1 MAGRPYLVTG
11 GTGSGKSLLG
21 LSFLLEGLRLGEE
34 VLLVAVDEPP
44 NEIVENV
51 RAFGWDLS
59 AVRTLDA
66 NPGTRAIKRMADV
79 QEIRALADLKSMR
92 DLSSEQRKAGDADDI
107 SIQSI
112 HLKLRQQMGGGR
124 FTRVV
129 VDSLTSIRRFGM
141 KTMTPGD
148 MQPERTEV
156 QSLLRFLSEMEV
168 TTLLTATPGKSDG
181 PLAGGDPDPRGD
193 PSDPEVGRRPLD
205 PPDQDRPHARVGPRP
220 RAASVRDHPAGIRR
234 RVDPGLRRRR
244 RASRERR
251 RGILAA
257 YMRPGFMAPGRPPGT
272 R

>member
-1 MAGRPYLVTG
+1 MVAEGRVSTGVPGLDRMLGGGLMPGRPYLVTG

-92 DLSSEQRKAGDADDI
+92 DLSAEQRKAGDADDI

-112 HLKLRQQMGGGR
+112 HLKLRQQMSGGR

-129 VDSLTSIRRFGM
+129 VDSLTSIRRFGL
-141 KTMTPGD
+141 KTMVAGD
-148 MQPERTEV
+148 LQPERTEI

-168 TTLLTATPGKSDG
+168 TTLLTATPGNPMVLSPEEILTRGEILLTRKWV
-181 PLAGGDPDPRGD
+181 GDRSIRQVKIVRTRG
-193 PSDPEVGRRPLD
+193 SAHDPERRPFAITS
-205 PPDQDRPHARVGPRP
+205 QGFVVG
-220 RAASVRDHPAGIRR
+220 
-234 RVDPGLRRRR
+234 
-244 RASRERR
+244 
-251 RGILAA
+251 
-257 YMRPGFMAPGRPPGT
+257 
-272 R
+272 